1 MTTLLTV
8 RNGVKSRLFIN
19 NTAEDERIDDEIRT
33 VIGQLNGKPYWF
45 LRKMG
50 TVAISAGVTS
60 VAAPADFNILETA
73 ELVYNGR
80 RYFKGEFDIIEF
92 EELRRIYWRTDPIPS
107 AVKPE
112 AAAVISTSALTTFHL
127 SCTTTAE
134 STLHLDYYRKDTA
147 LPVNP
152 TDTSVFFAD
161 EARDVVIAA
170 AQALVEARAMGDKAA
185 DTNALNA
192 FIAKLD
198 REHERR
204 VS

>member
-1 MTTLLTV
+1 MTTLMTV
-8 RNGVKSRLFIN
+8 LNGVKSRLSIN
-19 NTAEDERIDDEIRT
+19 NTAEDDRIYDEIRT

-45 LRKMG
+45 LRKTG
-50 TVAISAGVTS
+50 TVAISAGVSS
-60 VAAPADFNILETA
+60 VAAPADFNILEGA

-92 EELRRIYWRTDPIPS
+92 EDLRRIYWRTDPIPN
-107 AVKPE
+107 AVKPD
-112 AAAVISTSALTTFHL
+112 AAALVNTTFHL

-134 STLHLDYYRKDTA
+134 STLYLDYYRKDTA
-147 LPVNP
+147 LPVNT

-170 AQALVEARAMGDKAA
+170 AQALFEARAMGDKAA
-185 DTNALNA
+185 DTNIVNG